1 MDILDDM
8 GVSKLSAKDF
18 FKVNYSF
25 KYLGVILDS
34 QLSFQKHAKNVANI
48 IQFNLAN
55 MPEAAKLFMHSMV
68 FSHITYC
75 FTSWCQGSTT
85 HLKQLNLF
93 TNNHLKHLIGT

>member
-1 MDILDDM
+1 
-8 GVSKLSAKDF
+8 
-18 FKVNYSF
+18 
-25 KYLGVILDS
+25 
-34 QLSFQKHAKNVANI
+34 
-48 IQFNLAN
+48 

-85 HLKQLNLF
+85 NLKQLNLF